1 MLLAPVNTVVTV
13 DTVHLLD
20 LVVAGKADPVA
31 GMEQMEGMP
40 PQVFRQVVEEAEGVE
55 LVAEL
60 VLHLVALVEAAPMA
74 AWLCTGTSEVSHGT
88 EAF

>member
-1 MLLAPVNTVVTV
+1 V

-20 LVVAGKADPVA
+20 LVVVGKVELAV

-40 PQVFRQVVEEAEGVE
+40 PQVFSQVVEEAEGVE
-55 LVAEL
+55 RVAER

-74 AWLCTGTSEVSHGT
+74 A
-88 EAF
+88 

>member
-1 MLLAPVNTVVTV
+1 MGRVVRILLPPVNTVVTV

-20 LVVAGKADPVA
+20 LVVVDKVELAV

-55 LVAEL
+55 RVAEL

-74 AWLCTGTSEVSHGT
+74 G
-88 EAF
+88 